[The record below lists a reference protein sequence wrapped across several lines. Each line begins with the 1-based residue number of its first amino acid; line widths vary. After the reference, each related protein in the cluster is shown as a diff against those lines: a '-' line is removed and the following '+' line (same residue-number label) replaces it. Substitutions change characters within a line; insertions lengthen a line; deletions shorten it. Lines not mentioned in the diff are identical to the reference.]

1 MASSPIETQDDES
14 VSRAVAVAAGRRWG
28 VIVAGALAVAAVWIV
43 ATGGPFAISEA
54 PTASGP
60 TVPPALRFM
69 PAFSFA
75 SERVGLTGLP
85 PDGAVPSTPETGEV
99 IAHYHDFRTASS
111 STLVG
116 WVYVYSDGRVI
127 WSSVEGWMYER
138 RLTSVGLSGVRSRAA
153 RPRVFLDTNE
163 ASQLPEGTWADRI
176 RVYVPSRYAIC
187 YFGRR
192 GRRLDSSRT
201 VGLFPAPVEALLRG
215 KERTCDVTQG
225 IAHDPAECSTVTTE
239 DARSILEILR
249 DRGGTGE
256 VDGGWGYRFAP
267 SETAWGEV
275 WFTFHPLL
283 PQGTWVE

>member
-1 MASSPIETQDDES
+1 M
-14 VSRAVAVAAGRRWG
+14 AVAASRRWG
-28 VIVAGALAVAAVWIV
+28 VIVGGALAVAAVWII
-43 ATGGPFAISEA
+43 ATGGPFARTEA

-69 PAFSFA
+69 PAFPSV
-75 SERVGLTGLP
+75 SDRVSLTGLP
-85 PDGAVPSTPETGEV
+85 PDGAVPSTPKTGEV
-99 IAHYHDFRTASS
+99 IAQYHEFRTTTASS

-116 WVYVYSDGRVI
+116 WVYVYADGRVI

-138 RLTSVGLSGVRSRAA
+138 RLTSVGLSSVRSRAA
-153 RPRVFLDTNE
+153 RPRVFLEKNE
-163 ASQLPEGTWADRI
+163 TSQLPEGAWADRI

-192 GRRLDSSRT
+192 GRRLDASRT
-201 VGLFPAPVEALLRG
+201 VGLFPASVEALLRG
-215 KERTCDVTQG
+215 KEWTYDVAQRF
-225 IAHDPAECSTVTTE
+225 AHDPAECSRVTTE

-256 VDGGWGYRFAP
+256 VNGGWGYRFAP
-267 SETAWGEV
+267 SETAWDEV
-275 WFTFHPLL
+275 SLTFHPLL